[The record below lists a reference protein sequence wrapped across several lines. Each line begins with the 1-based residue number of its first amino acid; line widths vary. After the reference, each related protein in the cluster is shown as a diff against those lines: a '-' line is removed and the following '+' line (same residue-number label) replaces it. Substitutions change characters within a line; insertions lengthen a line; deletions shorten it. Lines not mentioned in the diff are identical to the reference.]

1 MDTNTEKDNKV
12 PLKLLFLYASAGTG
26 HKQAALALKKV
37 CEQRAVEK
45 AEVIDILDYSPKY
58 FKKLY
63 SEGYLEVVKTAPDI
77 WGYLYDRSYK
87 FNKATVVERMHHI
100 IGNIHT
106 GALLEYVK
114 KFSPDAVI
122 FSHFLGF
129 KVLSSLR
136 KKKFARV
143 PFYCVV
149 TDYAVHPIWIS
160 KNVDRYYVAS
170 EGEKRTLKSHKF
182 TEEQIRVTG
191 IPVDPSFA
199 QNVNIEMACRNIGF
213 VIDIPKILII
223 AGHHNQKDYENLL
236 SSFKYVDKKL
246 QIIVLA
252 GKHKVLKDR
261 FEIIGKD
268 LSHNVRVYGMVDNMY
283 ELMSLADIVVSKPG
297 GLTTSEVLAS
307 KTLMAIV
314 DPIPGQEQRNT
325 DYLLENGVGIRI
337 HDMANA
343 GIKIGELL
351 YDRSRLNVMRNHL
364 KWVSK
369 PRACFDII
377 EDIISITKLKV

>member
-1 MDTNTEKDNKV
+1 MDKKKKSA

-37 CEQRAVEK
+37 CDQGSI
-45 AEVIDILDYSPKY
+45 AETEAIDILDYSPQY

-63 SEGYLEVVKTAPDI
+63 SEGYLEVVKTAPDL
-77 WGYLYDRSYK
+77 WGYLYDRAYQ

-100 IGNIHT
+100 IGNLHIR
-106 GALLEYVK
+106 ALLDYVK
-114 KFSPDAVI
+114 KFSPDAIV

-129 KVLSSLR
+129 KALSSLR
-136 KKKFARV
+136 KSKAGRV

-160 KNVDRYYVAS
+160 QNVDRYYVAS

-182 TEEQIRVTG
+182 TEEQIEITG
-191 IPVDPSFA
+191 IPVDPSFS
-199 QNVNIEMACRNIGF
+199 QQVDVERACKNIGF
-213 VIDIPKILII
+213 DPNIPKILII
-223 AGHHNQKDYENLL
+223 AGHHNQKEYENMLR
-236 SSFKYVDKKL
+236 SFSGVKQEL
-246 QIIVLA
+246 QIIALA
-252 GKHKVLKDR
+252 GKHKTLKR
-261 FEIIGKD
+261 KFEEIGKG
-268 LSHNVRVYGMVDNMY
+268 LLHKVNVYGMVDNMH
-283 ELMSLADIVVSKPG
+283 ELMSLVDIVISKPG

-307 KTLMAIV
+307 KTLMGIV

-351 YDRSRLNVMRNHL
+351 YDKSRLSVMRSHL

-377 EDIISITKLKV
+377 DDIVSSLRLKS